1 MATTTNKTGKPIKPV
16 SGNNKPDGIKPGTK
30 KGNPTKKN
38 KSKEL
43 FDALIYAAVVAFFIK
58 VFFFEAYR
66 IPTGSMENTL
76 LIGDFLIVTKFTYGS
91 TTPRNVPFTDIRLPF
106 IKLPGFKDPEPGDV
120 VVFDYPGNQNE
131 LESPVVMNY
140 IKRCVGGPG
149 DTIQVINKVLYL
161 NSQEFPKPPDMILR
175 GQSSPEGQSEVGI
188 YPMGTDWNKDNY
200 GPLAIPK
207 EGDVIQVTPESY
219 NNQWKMFIQ
228 REGHETRLDGESIV
242 VDGTPLPNNQ
252 YTVERDYYFMMGD
265 NRDNSSDSRYW
276 GYVSDDDIVGEALVI
291 YWSWDANIPF
301 SRFGDLIG
309 SIRWSRIGKAI
320 N

>member
-1 MATTTNKTGKPIKPV
+1 
-16 SGNNKPDGIKPGTK
+16 
-30 KGNPTKKN
+30 
-38 KSKEL
+38 
-43 FDALIYAAVVAFFIK
+43 
-58 VFFFEAYR
+58 
-66 IPTGSMENTL
+66 MENTL

-91 TTPRNVPFTDIRLPF
+91 TTPRNIPFTDIRLPF
-106 IKLPGFKDPEPGDV
+106 VKLPGFKDPEPGDV

-149 DTIQVINKVLYL
+149 DTILIVNKVLYV
-161 NSQEFPKPPDMILR
+161 NSQEFPKPPDMLIR

-207 EGDVIQVTPESY
+207 EGDVIKVTPESY

-228 REGHETRLDGESIV
+228 REGHETRLDGETIL
-242 VDGTPLPNNQ
+242 VDGTPLPNNE

-301 SRFGDLIG
+301 SRLGDLLG
-309 SIRWSRIGKAI
+309 SIRWDRIGKVI
-320 N
+320 H